1 MASSDDTKRPSPS
14 QRGAC
19 RACLLLAL
27 LSFLL
32 IPVFLATGAARF
44 IGPAVILLF
53 GLLAVAVGKSRSYSA
68 FAFTL
73 WVAAFVAAA
82 MFYPAAFHTWSGLRA
97 QHADGP
103 AHTDHHV
110 RHGHAVDSR

>member
-73 WVAAFVAAA
+73 WVAAFVGRR
-82 MFYPAAFHTWSGLRA
+82 HVLSRRLSHLVRLRA

-110 RHGHAVDSR
+110 RHGQRS